1 MNPRRRIKSC
11 KSILVDDNLSREQK
25 EAFEAFNTR
34 VRDAEPI
41 KFRLEPEECLI
52 IDNGRVLH
60 GRSSLSSDSDRLLKR
75 YWIGDS
81 ELEKIEQ

>member
-1 MNPRRRIKSC
+1 MA
-11 KSILVDDNLSREQK
+11 DDNLNSEQK

-41 KFRLEPEECLI
+41 KFRLKPEECLI
-52 IDNGRVLH
+52 IDNGRILH
-60 GRSSLSSDSDRLLKR
+60 GRTSLSIDSKRLLKR

-81 ELEKIEQ
+81 ELEKLDQ